1 MPSRNGV
8 LPEPWKL
15 EPKIRLA
22 ALREAIRAG
31 AADIETGRST
41 KLEHTDIDDF
51 VMALSQ
57 EANREAKRWQSPAR

>member
-1 MPSRNGV
+1 MPIRNGV
-8 LPEPWKL
+8 LPEPRKP

-22 ALREAIRAG
+22 ALRKSVLAG
-31 AADIETGRST
+31 AAEIKAGRST
-41 KLEHTDIDDF
+41 KLERTDIDDF